1 MFLGYRI
8 FHLKLSFMQSF
19 RCTAWSKFI
28 CILVAAVVSVSLNC
42 SAQQKKIDSLK
53 KSLPNLKDTARIDCL
68 LELSS
73 LYFCTPEKDSAI
85 PYTQTAYEE
94 SKKLNYIHGLA
105 VSFIRKSGIAICIH
119 NDYPQTEKYA
129 REALNWF
136 SLTSNKKELSVAY
149 LHLGRAL
156 TNQSHYDEALT
167 SIQLA
172 YQLAKKEGDEN
183 WMGSALETMTDIY
196 RDRGD
201 YVKLL
206 ESQQELVKR
215 DRRLGDN
222 GYYSFHELWV
232 LGLMYRLLE
241 EYATA
246 LPFWRRLFL
255 ENGFIWSWN
264 QMEYA
269 ELLTFANEPDSALYY
284 YNKFDSAKADI
295 KDLRFFLISKGEYYL
310 YLKQYNTALPYFSKG
325 LRYHQQLNDRRQI
338 NRTLIDLAK
347 TYEALHINDSAIY
360 YARQGLAMALQTKA
374 KPLVRDGY
382 EILYNV
388 YDGLQQDS
396 AYVYYKTYI
405 KQKEAVM
412 NDQTRGKLA
421 AFDYQH
427 KIEMLD
433 KEKQLQQQQLV
444 QTAQQRELLLFG
456 IAGILLFGF
465 IVIRNIFLKRKNE
478 INRRRLAEQELLLQ
492 KSEAERTGSEF
503 RQKASELEMQA
514 LRAQM
519 NPHFIFNSLNSIN
532 HFILQNNKLQASGYL
547 TKFSRLV
554 RLILQNSQAAF
565 ISLDNELEALQLY
578 LELEALRF
586 DHHFVYTINVEENID
601 PAVLKVS
608 PLLIQPYA
616 ENAIWHGL
624 MNKSEKGHLDITFI
638 LQERVLLCKITDDG
652 VGRKKAAELKSK
664 STFIHNSMGMKITA
678 DRITLLHE
686 EKQLNS
692 YITINDLVLPDG
704 GAGGTEVILK
714 IPVHND

>member
-1 MFLGYRI
+1 M
-8 FHLKLSFMQSF
+8 
-19 RCTAWSKFI
+19 
-28 CILVAAVVSVSLNC
+28 
-42 SAQQKKIDSLK
+42 
-53 KSLPNLKDTARIDCL
+53 
-68 LELSS
+68 
-73 LYFCTPEKDSAI
+73 
-85 PYTQTAYEE
+85 AYEE
-94 SKKLNYIHGLA
+94 SKKINYIHGLA
-105 VSFIRKSGIAICIH
+105 VSYLRRSGIANCTR
-119 NDYPQTEKYA
+119 NDYPETEKYA
-129 REALNWF
+129 REALRWF
-136 SLTSNKKELSVAY
+136 SLTANKKELSVAY
-149 LHLGRAL
+149 WFLGRAL

-167 SIQLA
+167 NIQLA

-183 WMGSALETMTDIY
+183 CMGMALETMTDIY
-196 RDRGD
+196 RDRGE

-269 ELLTFANEPDSALYY
+269 ELLTLAKEPDSALYY
-284 YNKFDSAKADI
+284 YNKFDSAKAGI

-325 LRYHQQLNDRRQI
+325 LLYHQQLNDRRQI

-347 TYEALHINDSAIY
+347 TYEALHRNDSAIY

-374 KPLVRDGY
+374 KPLMRDGY
-382 EILYNV
+382 EIFYSV
-388 YDGLQQDS
+388 YDGLQRDS
-396 AYVYYKTYI
+396 ACMYYKTYI
-405 KQKEAVM
+405 RQKEAVM

-444 QTAQQRELLLFG
+444 QTAQQRKLLLFG

-465 IVIRNIFLKRKNE
+465 IVVRNFFLKRKNE
-478 INRRRLAEQELLLQ
+478 VNRRRLAEQELLLQ
-492 KSEAERTGSEF
+492 RSEAERTESALQ
-503 RQKASELEMQA
+503 QKASMLEMQA

-532 HFILQNNKLQASGYL
+532 RFILQNDKLQASEYL

-554 RLILQNSQAAF
+554 RLILQNSQN
-565 ISLDNELEALQLY
+565 ILIPLESELEALELY

-586 DHHFVYTINVEENID
+586 NHHFDYKINVEREID
-601 PAVLKVS
+601 TSVVKVP
-608 PLLIQPYA
+608 PLIIQPYA

-624 MNKSEKGHLDITFI
+624 MHKAEKGLLEIEI
-638 LQERVLLCKITDDG
+638 VQQEDKLLCKITDNG
-652 VGRKKAAELKSK
+652 IGREKAMELKSK
-664 STFIHNSMGMKITA
+664 SAVAHKSMGMRITA
-678 DRITLLHE
+678 DRIAILQQK
-686 EKQLNS
+686 KQKDC
-692 YITINDLVLPDG
+692 YFAVNDLILPDG
-704 GAGGTEVILK
+704 SVAGTEVLLK
-714 IPVHND
+714 IPLYQ